1 MSMVHISTG
10 MNAPASERLL
20 SEPAIVARLAHA
32 TLRDSP
38 IDWLHL
44 VGHYDRIRDLIAKSI
59 DGFEGFN
66 ARVRVPGGFHLRNA
80 AREREWRTEG
90 GRARLMPHGLDAA
103 MRDPSLLQLMT
114 VRSHDQYNTTVY
126 GLRDRY
132 RGIDG
137 ERRPL
142 FVAGED
148 LERFGLRAG
157 ERVDLVS
164 IWHDGERVAEDFL
177 LVEYAIPAGCVAS
190 YFPETNALVPLDHHA
205 ERARTPAS
213 KSIPVRLRRRGGAVL
228 DPAPARPSGAQPRA

>member
-10 MNAPASERLL
+10 MNLPASPQLL

-32 TLRDSP
+32 TLPRSRV
-38 IDWLHL
+38 DWLHL
-44 VGHYDRIRDLIAKSI
+44 VGHYDRIRALIARTI
-59 DGFEGFN
+59 EGFEGFN
-66 ARVRVPGGFHLRNA
+66 ERVRVPGGFHLRNA

-90 GRARLMPHGLDAA
+90 GRAHLLAHALHGAA
-103 MRDPSLLQLMT
+103 PDPSLLQLMT

-132 RGIDG
+132 RGVDG

-142 FVAGED
+142 FIAAQD
-148 LERFGLRAG
+148 LARLGLQAG
-157 ERVDLVS
+157 ERVDIVS
-164 IWHDGERVAEDFL
+164 VWRDGERVAQDFL

-213 KSIPVRLRRRGGAVL
+213 KSIPVKLRRRGDAAAV
-228 DPAPARPSGAQPRA
+228 AGRAR